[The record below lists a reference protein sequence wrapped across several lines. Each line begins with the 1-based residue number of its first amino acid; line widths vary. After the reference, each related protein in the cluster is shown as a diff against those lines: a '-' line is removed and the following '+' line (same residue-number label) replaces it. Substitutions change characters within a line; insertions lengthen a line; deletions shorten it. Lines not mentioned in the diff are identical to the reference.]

1 MEKNYELEIKDLIEN
16 LNELTNIKNYP
27 IEKMEDMFNEILNKI
42 KSLENKINNIN
53 LIGGFKKIYTDI
65 ENTKNKAIEAKEN
78 TEELIDILSTIG
90 LFIVPALHLLLFL
103 F

>member
-1 MEKNYELEIKDLIEN
+1 MEKNYELEIKDLIKN